1 MNPGNLK
8 GALLEYII
16 RQLLMSCGFSNVKPD
31 GLYAFERGGL
41 YFLNGKGAAHDADVI
56 MNPPIQM
63 PFAYPTQLIFECKAH
78 SGSLSLPIVRNALGL
93 RNDLND
99 FEIVTKKSIKER
111 QNNKR
116 ASYAVEQRNRYL
128 YQVGV
133 ASINLFTKPTVEFAA
148 NNKIPL
154 ISLSWFLSPRI
165 INLINGINQVY
176 LDRFHEDEISN
187 LYSFFKDRK
196 SDINSSKYS
205 QARNLISERNIIQEI
220 LEFADLS
227 IKYSYVGLLE
237 TGDLV
242 FLFAKTRSEDNILN
256 NIKSFSDLIAE
267 IHWQS
272 DTRNVWTLTV
282 RSRQQDSE
290 ATEFDFYVPDKILQH
305 WKKFNFDKNEAL
317 NIKEDFFSKIFVF
330 NNKNNNLA
338 PFSII
343 SIDAEWLYRVRQN
356 LNRE

>member
-1 MNPGNLK
+1 MKAGNFK

-16 RQLLMSCGFSNVKPD
+16 RELLKSCGFSNVKSD
-31 GLYAFERGGL
+31 GLYAFERSGL
-41 YFLNGKGAAHDADVI
+41 YFLNGKGAAHDADII

-63 PFAYPTQLIFECKAH
+63 PFAYPTQLIFECKAYA
-78 SGSLSLPIVRNALGL
+78 SSLSLPIVRNALGL

-99 FEIVTKKSIKER
+99 FEIVTKKSLLKR
-111 QNNKR
+111 QNNRR
-116 ASYAVEQRNRYL
+116 ADYAIEQRNRYL

-133 ASINLFTKPTVEFAA
+133 ASINLFTRPAVEFAA

-154 ISLSWFLSPRI
+154 ISLSWFLSQPVI
-165 INLINGINQVY
+165 DLINGINQ
-176 LDRFHEDEISN
+176 RFIDSLPNNAVEN
-187 LYSFFKDRK
+187 LYSFFKDRNG
-196 SDINSSKYS
+196 DINSNEYLAAK
-205 QARNLISERNIIQEI
+205 NLIAEEPTIREIIH
-220 LEFADLS
+220 FARLS

-242 FLFAKTRSEDNILN
+242 FLFAKTKSENNILN
-256 NIKSFSDLIAE
+256 RITSFSDLLAE

-272 DTRNVWTLTV
+272 DRPNVWTLTV
-282 RSRQQDSE
+282 SSRSERNES
-290 ATEFDFYVPDKILQH
+290 TEFDFFVPDKILRR
-305 WKKFNFDKNEAL
+305 WEKFNFDKNEAL

-343 SIDAEWLYRVRQN
+343 SIDAEWLYRARRR
-356 LNRE
+356 LNEQ